1 MKKTSLL
8 QMLALIAAVL
18 LSACSSDN
26 NGNSNNYVPSAQ
38 TATVLAYFPVTNLD
52 QGSMIQTYTLDN
64 GTRYKMGSPNFLIK
78 NMMSNINDTNTKVY
92 VMAGAGNV
100 IHDETA
106 NSDAVYYPVKDFT
119 KNYQYKIT
127 RDNIETLNQ
136 DTAKVSCYT
145 GDNPVDSSAADI
157 NSCEDMGDVEVI
169 SDFFVKGIKENQTD
183 KYVAVFYMHGGGDVI
198 GMGYDDYMETINAE
212 KFGKVFE
219 RVREKLGNPDFKFD
233 TIIMISCL
241 MGNAVFMHT
250 VKDYADYYIGS
261 ESNQATE
268 AWDLSS
274 YMQEIGKGYDSL
286 RAGNAILSSYKA
298 LIEKAKLSSDI
309 NIIDL
314 SKIEALSNAFD
325 NMSKAMEENYNKSK
339 TDKAKTVNNFFLSA
353 YNALNYENGQ
363 VDIYTFADRIG
374 RTNDYYTD
382 DYTAVKNELQAA
394 VKNAVIS
401 NVTSEG
407 MYQDGKGISF
417 ETMSY
422 YIDSNPD
429 AMDNISFA
437 PEYISFVKQISYDII
452 SYRYSSALD
461 ITASYNNGL
470 EYTVKTPVAIGSA
483 QLDIG
488 AFDADTPE
496 NNRVGTLAD
505 IIIPEQQYDEAS
517 GLFTYKFNFGDPAKS
532 LMFTL
537 NGNPVRVRPISGYKT
552 NDNISYYK
560 TTETYGYIGEN
571 VTPCAMI
578 IKYDNTT
585 GYAEINYIIKDE
597 MLYSPDILQTFDKL
611 VIEPYS
617 EPVVQAKE
625 AGDTSG
631 EDEYIPDYEI
641 PIDRTVE
648 AGGVKAYALKY
659 SIDDYIEPQYRL
671 SFTTVDT
678 LGVGAP
684 STSSWQTLSEI
695 QGTAQQ

>member
-1 MKKTSLL
+1 
-8 QMLALIAAVL
+8 
-18 LSACSSDN
+18 
-26 NGNSNNYVPSAQ
+26 
-38 TATVLAYFPVTNLD
+38 
-52 QGSMIQTYTLDN
+52 
-64 GTRYKMGSPNFLIK
+64 
-78 NMMSNINDTNTKVY
+78 
-92 VMAGAGNV
+92 
-100 IHDETA
+100 
-106 NSDAVYYPVKDFT
+106 
-119 KNYQYKIT
+119 
-127 RDNIETLNQ
+127 
-136 DTAKVSCYT
+136 
-145 GDNPVDSSAADI
+145 
-157 NSCEDMGDVEVI
+157 
-169 SDFFVKGIKENQTD
+169 
-183 KYVAVFYMHGGGDVI
+183 
-198 GMGYDDYMETINAE
+198 
-212 KFGKVFE
+212 
-219 RVREKLGNPDFKFD
+219 
-233 TIIMISCL
+233 MISCL

-470 EYTVKTPVAIGSA
+470 KYTVKTPVAIGSA

-517 GLFTYKFNFGDPAKS
+517 GLFTYKFNFG
-532 LMFTL
+532 
-537 NGNPVRVRPISGYKT
+537 
-552 NDNISYYK
+552 
-560 TTETYGYIGEN
+560 
-571 VTPCAMI
+571 
-578 IKYDNTT
+578 
-585 GYAEINYIIKDE
+585 
-597 MLYSPDILQTFDKL
+597 
-611 VIEPYS
+611 
-617 EPVVQAKE
+617 
-625 AGDTSG
+625 
-631 EDEYIPDYEI
+631 
-641 PIDRTVE
+641 
-648 AGGVKAYALKY
+648 
-659 SIDDYIEPQYRL
+659 
-671 SFTTVDT
+671 
-678 LGVGAP
+678 
-684 STSSWQTLSEI
+684 
-695 QGTAQQ
+695 

>member
-1 MKKTSLL
+1 
-8 QMLALIAAVL
+8 
-18 LSACSSDN
+18 
-26 NGNSNNYVPSAQ
+26 
-38 TATVLAYFPVTNLD
+38 
-52 QGSMIQTYTLDN
+52 
-64 GTRYKMGSPNFLIK
+64 
-78 NMMSNINDTNTKVY
+78 
-92 VMAGAGNV
+92 
-100 IHDETA
+100 
-106 NSDAVYYPVKDFT
+106 
-119 KNYQYKIT
+119 
-127 RDNIETLNQ
+127 
-136 DTAKVSCYT
+136 
-145 GDNPVDSSAADI
+145 
-157 NSCEDMGDVEVI
+157 MGDVEVI
-169 SDFFVKGIKENQTD
+169 SDFFVKGIKENKTD
-183 KYVAVFYMHGGGDVI
+183 KYIAMFLIPGNGSIIGLGGTEYIDL
-198 GMGYDDYMETINAE
+198 INAE
-212 KFGKVFE
+212 KFGQIFE

-233 TIIMISCL
+233 TIIMISNL
-241 MGNAVFMHT
+241 MGNAEFMHT

-261 ESNQATE
+261 EANEYHSTFNLYEYFQE
-268 AWDLSS
+268 A
-274 YMQEIGKGYDSL
+274 GKGYDSIN
-286 RAGNAILSSYKA
+286 AGNALISSYKS
-298 LIEKAKLSSDI
+298 KADEYNLPLDL
-309 NIIDL
+309 NMIDL
-314 SKIEALSNAFD
+314 SKIDLLSNALD
-325 NMSKAMEENYNKSK
+325 NMSKVMLENYNKSTTDAKK
-339 TDKAKTVNNFFLSA
+339 TINNFFLSA
-353 YNALNYENGQ
+353 YDAINYNNGQ
-363 VDIYTFADRIG
+363 VDIYTLLDRIG
-374 RTNDYYTD
+374 HTTDYYTD
-382 DYTAVKNELQAA
+382 DYTASKNEIQAA
-394 VKNAVIS
+394 IKEAVVNKVSTGI
-401 NVTSEG
+401 
-407 MYQDGKGISF
+407 YQDGQGISTNAF
-417 ETMSY
+417 PGVYLDTY
-422 YIDSNPD
+422 NYNLG
-429 AMDNISFA
+429 NISFA
-437 PEYISFVKQISYDII
+437 PEYLSFIKKISQEIMKDKN
-452 SYRYSSALD
+452 SAVPE